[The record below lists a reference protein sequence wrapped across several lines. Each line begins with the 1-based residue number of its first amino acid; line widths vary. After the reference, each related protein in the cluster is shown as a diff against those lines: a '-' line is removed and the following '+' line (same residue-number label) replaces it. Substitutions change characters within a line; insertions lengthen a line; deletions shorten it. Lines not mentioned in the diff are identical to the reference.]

1 MVKKGLQ
8 TPHHAHH
15 NKCLQ
20 GELVRLTQLL
30 TYIRVHNML
39 AAIRRSMQS
48 LGMPE
53 NTNSTASFS
62 QQVYDYFK
70 QRFGPRLKYLLFS
83 GITTLLLFYMLIVD
97 AGERQIAHQHEMFL
111 EQRAEHLKHQNETKL
126 VDAAPAISNSSTSN
140 NTTHH
145 HISHEDNTGSLWM
158 SLLLSFISWM
168 AIIQVIRHIRNAQS
182 SRSPFGRSRL
192 AQREQMMIAQF
203 MQLSRS
209 GAIPANIANRLRV
222 MMLQRDFTGDDYEM
236 LQQLD
241 DVRFGGGAVVDRGA
255 TIETISNLPTHRVT
269 AQDLTA
275 NQQDE
280 ETGRHQQRI
289 QDAPEEDSNPLGRC
303 NICLAEYR
311 EGEEVKTLPCLH
323 RFHTEC
329 LDPWLRL
336 NAVCPICK
344 LEVH

>member
-1 MVKKGLQ
+1 M
-8 TPHHAHH
+8 
-15 NKCLQ
+15 
-20 GELVRLTQLL
+20 LTQIA
-30 TYIRVHNML
+30 TYIRVNML

-62 QQVYDYFK
+62 QQLYDYLK
-70 QRFGPRLKYLLFS
+70 QRFGPRLKYLFFS
-83 GITTLLLFYMLIVD
+83 GIMTLLIIYMVIVD
-97 AGERQIAHQHEMFL
+97 AQERFVAHQHELFL
-111 EQRAEHLKHQNETKL
+111 EQRAEYLKHQNETKRAETIP
-126 VDAAPAISNSSTSN
+126 VIINGTDSNGTS
-140 NTTHH
+140 HH
-145 HISHEDNTGSLWM
+145 HVSHQDSTGSLWM

-168 AIIQVIRHIRNAQS
+168 AIIQVIRHIRNAQGSGS
-182 SRSPFGRSRL
+182 SFGRTRF

-203 MQLSRS
+203 MQLSRN
-209 GAIPANIANRLRV
+209 GAIPANLANRLRM

-241 DVRFGGGAVVDRGA
+241 DARFGGGAVVDRGA
-255 TIETISNLPTHRVT
+255 SAETISNLPTHRLT
-269 AQDLTA
+269 AQDLSFGA
-275 NQQDE
+275 QDE
-280 ETGRHQQRI
+280 EAGRPQHTHH
-289 QDAPEEDSNPLGRC
+289 AHNNEEEESSHPLGQC
-303 NICLAEYR
+303 NICLADYR

-323 RFHTEC
+323 RFHSDC